1 MGLDAAQVA
10 AFERDGFLVVPDAID
25 RERCAELIDRAGE
38 IVDAFDPSTVSV
50 FSTKE
55 QTRTSDDVFLASG
68 DAVTCFF
75 EEHAFDE
82 HGELAQEK
90 ALSINKIGHALHDL
104 DPVFDRFSRQ
114 PVFADAAAAIGFTDP
129 KLLQSMYIF
138 KQPRIGGEVSCHQ
151 DSTFLWTDPLSAV
164 GFWVALQDA
173 TIENGC
179 LWAQPGGHRTPLRQR
194 FVRDPAGGTR
204 FDELDLTPLPEAAG
218 PELVPIEAAAGT
230 LVLLH
235 GKLPHWSDVNRSA
248 TSRHAYTLH
257 VIDGTAHYPSDNWL
271 QRADHLPLRGFEPPG
286 TLHP

>member
-1 MGLDAAQVA
+1 MVLDAAQLA
-10 AFERDGFLVVPDAID
+10 AWERDGFLVIPDAVD
-25 RERCAELIDRAGE
+25 PARCQELVARAGE

-75 EEHAFDE
+75 EEEAFDDK
-82 HGELAQEK
+82 GALAQDK

-104 DPVFDRFSRQ
+104 DPVFDAFSRQ
-114 PVFADAAAAIGFTDP
+114 PAIADAAAAIGFAQP
-129 KLLQSMYIF
+129 LLLQSMYIF

-173 TIENGC
+173 TLENGC
-179 LWAQPGGHRTPLRQR
+179 LWVQPGGHRTPLRTR
-194 FVRDPAGGTR
+194 FVRDPGGGTR
-204 FDELDLTPLPEAAG
+204 FDELDLTPLPEPAG
-218 PELVPIEAAAGT
+218 AELVPIEAATGT

-257 VIDGTAHYPSDNWL
+257 VIDGAAHYPADNWL
-271 QRADHLPLRGFEPPG
+271 QRGDHLPLRGFGPA
-286 TLHP
+286 